1 MPGDEVAGLS
11 TASHEWGF
19 SPIYRAQLIARK
31 FISGRGSCYRD
42 FSRRK
47 SDGAMILH
55 YYPNTDM
62 LHIKLVDKAST
73 ESEEVASGAVLDFD
87 AHNQVVGIEIED
99 ASKHIDLSRLE
110 LLALPLTNLILSE
123 KELVK
128 S

>member
-1 MPGDEVAGLS
+1 MV
-11 TASHEWGF
+11 F
-19 SPIYRAQLIARK
+19 Q
-31 FISGRGSCYRD
+31 
-42 FSRRK
+42 
-47 SDGAMILH
+47 
-55 YYPNTDM
+55 YYPDTDM
-62 LHIKLVDKAST
+62 LHIKLVEEPST
-73 ESEEVASGAVLDFD
+73 ESEEVAPGVVLDFD